1 MEKYFAEIKCRA
13 NTVHPPYREV
23 PDTPTMTRLQ
33 SKQISLL
40 HLYQVLHTVR
50 LGRLPVSRA
59 EICQATGLS
68 QPAVS
73 TLTRRLLES
82 GALVEAG
89 ARPSLGG
96 GRREREL
103 ALNPDFA
110 WVMGVKVSMHQITL
124 ALVDFAGGVRDTL
137 KVPISAPLTQA
148 ALVQRLAREIK
159 TCLAQAGAQ
168 VRQRLAGVGVAVP
181 GMVDSLRGEVHWSPV
196 LKPGRKE
203 EAAALAA
210 PLTDALGV
218 PVMIE
223 NDANMLALAEQ
234 WFGQAARLSNV
245 AVVTLEHG
253 LGLGLVLDG
262 ELFRGHSG
270 LAAEF
275 GHIQVEVDGRAC
287 RCGKRGCLE
296 AYVAHSAVVGQGQ
309 EAGLLPAG
317 ELGSGDVET
326 SYAELAELARG
337 GDRRARQIFE
347 QQGRLLGQWL
357 GNMVNMLA
365 PQLVMLD
372 GMRAGTE
379 LFHDSLRDAMEKA
392 LAMPHHNRELL
403 AICHRGDETW
413 ARGAASLVLQRLD
426 ESAEILES
434 VSRHGFEIEAEA
446 SRPGP

>member
-1 MEKYFAEIKCRA
+1 
-13 NTVHPPYREV
+13 
-23 PDTPTMTRLQ
+23 MTRLQ
-33 SKQISLL
+33 SRQISLL

-50 LGRLPVSRA
+50 LGRPALSRA

-73 TLTRRLLES
+73 SLTRRLLET
-82 GALVEAG
+82 GALMEVG
-89 ARPSLGG
+89 ARPSTGS

-110 WVMGVKVSMHQITL
+110 WVVGVKVSMHQITL

-137 KVPISAPLTQA
+137 KVPISAPITHA
-148 ALVQRLAREIK
+148 ALLQRLVKEIK
-159 TCLAQAGAQ
+159 ACLAAADPQ
-168 VRQRLAGVGVAVP
+168 VRKRLAGVGVAVP

-196 LKPGRKE
+196 LKAGRKD
-203 EAAALAA
+203 APAVLGA

-234 WFGQAARLSNV
+234 WFGQAARLTNV

-275 GHIQVEVDGRAC
+275 GHIQVVPDGRAC
-287 RCGKRGCLE
+287 RCGKQGCLE

-309 EAGLLPAG
+309 EAGLLPPGDLPSG
-317 ELGSGDVET
+317 EIET
-326 SYAELAELARG
+326 AYVELAAQARAG
-337 GDRRARQIFE
+337 NRRARQIFE
-347 QQGRLLGQWL
+347 QQGELLGRWM
-357 GNMVNMLA
+357 GNMVNLLA

-372 GMRAGTE
+372 GMQEGTE
-379 LFHDSLRDAMEKA
+379 LFIDALKRAMNEA
-392 LAMPHHNRELL
+392 LALPHRQRDLL
-403 AICHRGDETW
+403 AVHHRGDETW

-434 VSRHGFEIEAEA
+434 VSRHGFETDPDGP
-446 SRPGP
+446 RPVT

>member
-1 MEKYFAEIKCRA
+1 
-13 NTVHPPYREV
+13 
-23 PDTPTMTRLQ
+23 MTRLQ
-33 SKQISLL
+33 SRQISLL

-50 LGRLPVSRA
+50 LGRPAVSRA

-73 TLTRRLLES
+73 SLTRRLLES
-82 GALVEAG
+82 GALMEVG
-89 ARPSLGG
+89 ARPSVGG

-110 WVMGVKVSMHQITL
+110 WVVGVKVSMHQITL

-137 KVPISAPLTQA
+137 KVAISAPVTQA
-148 ALVQRLAREIK
+148 ALVQRLAKEIK
-159 TCLAQAGAQ
+159 ACLASADKQ

-181 GMVDSLRGEVHWSPV
+181 GMVDSLRGEVHWSP
-196 LKPGRKE
+196 LIKPGRNKD

-210 PLTDALGV
+210 PLTEALGV

-253 LGLGLVLDG
+253 VGLGLVLDG

-275 GHIQVEVDGRAC
+275 GHIQVEHDGRAC

-296 AYVAHSAVVGQGQ
+296 AYVAHSAVVAQGQ

-317 ELGSGDVET
+317 DLPSADIET
-326 SYAELAELARG
+326 AYLELAEKARAG
-337 GDRRARQIFE
+337 NRRARQIFE
-347 QQGRLLGQWL
+347 HQGELLGRWM
-357 GNMVNMLA
+357 GNMVNLLA

-372 GMRAGTE
+372 GMREGTE
-379 LFHDSLRDAMEKA
+379 LFHDSLRRAMDEA
-392 LAMPHHNRELL
+392 LAIPHRQRDLL
-403 AICHRGDETW
+403 VVHHRGDETW

-434 VSRHGFEIEAEA
+434 VSRHGFEIEPDGH
-446 SRPGP
+446 RPVT